1 MKYKYLLFDMGN
13 TIIKNIKFDTSKALE
28 KLYEIIDNCSINK
41 DNFINEGIEIL
52 NEIFKKR
59 DEDNIEIPYQT
70 YIKNIL
76 DRYKTNNYDLE
87 KIELEMY
94 KYSVLDDEI
103 FDIKN
108 FLEKLKNNNHELY
121 ILSNA
126 TFSSNCLKYTLEKFG
141 VLKYFNNV
149 YSSGDVIHRKPSK
162 LFLKETNILN
172 FINLNDSI
180 YIGDNE
186 YYDKEFAKNLNIPF
200 ILFKD
205 GKPIFDENNKEI
217 KEILNW

>member
-41 DNFINEGIEIL
+41 DDFINEGIEIL
-52 NEIFKKR
+52 NKIFKKR
-59 DEDNIEIPYQT
+59 DEDNIEISYQT

-76 DRYKTNNYDLE
+76 DTYNISNCDLE

-94 KYSVLDDEI
+94 KYSVLDEEI
-103 FDIKN
+103 FNIKN
-108 FLEKLKNNNHELY
+108 FLKKLKDNNYELY

-141 VLKYFNNV
+141 ILKYFNNV
-149 YSSGDVIHRKPSK
+149 YSSGNVTHRKPSK
-162 LFLKETNILN
+162 LFLEETNILN
-172 FINLNDSI
+172 FIDLNNSI

>member
-76 DRYKTNNYDLE
+76 DRYKINNYDLE

-94 KYSVLDDEI
+94 KYSVLDEEI